1 MTLGVRLLRL
11 ATILLI
17 ITSLT
22 QTFLLFE
29 ANKAL
34 DSQLRYLK
42 QEAYS
47 AYFFSC
53 TANTTTKTIIEC
65 GMEASDYVE
74 EFVK

>member
-1 MTLGVRLLRL
+1 MKL
-11 ATILLI
+11 TIALQF
-17 ITSLT
+17 ITIAVVA
-22 QTFLLFE
+22 FLLFE

-34 DSQLRYLK
+34 DSQLFYIK

-65 GMEASDYVE
+65 GMEASDYISE
-74 EFVK
+74 YLK

>member
-1 MTLGVRLLRL
+1 MKL
-11 ATILLI
+11 TIILQF
-17 ITSLT
+17 ITISVAA
-22 QTFLLFE
+22 FLLFE

>member
-1 MTLGVRLLRL
+1 MKL
-11 ATILLI
+11 TIALQF
-17 ITSLT
+17 ITIAVVA
-22 QTFLLFE
+22 FLLFE

-34 DSQLRYLK
+34 DSQLFYIK

-65 GMEASDYVE
+65 GTEASDYVE

>member
-1 MTLGVRLLRL
+1 MRIFAISLLL
-11 ATILLI
+11 
-17 ITSLT
+17 TSAALS
-22 QTFLLFE
+22 FLLFE

-34 DSQLRYLK
+34 DSQLFYIK

>member
-1 MTLGVRLLRL
+1 MKL
-11 ATILLI
+11 TIALQF
-17 ITSLT
+17 ITIAVAA
-22 QTFLLFE
+22 FLLFE